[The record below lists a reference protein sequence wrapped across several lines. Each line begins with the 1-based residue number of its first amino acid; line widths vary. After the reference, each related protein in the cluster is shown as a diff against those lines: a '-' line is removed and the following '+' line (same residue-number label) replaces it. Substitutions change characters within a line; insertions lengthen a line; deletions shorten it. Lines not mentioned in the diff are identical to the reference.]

1 MPIKIATAS
10 EIQNNFEKYLNLLIS
25 GHVII
30 VTDNGYEV
38 GRLVPKN
45 ATASYLTDS
54 LTGILAEVYDI
65 NALRKPL
72 KMKYH
77 SISRGFSYFK
87 GILDA

>member
-10 EIQNNFEKYLNLLIS
+10 EIQNNFEKYLDLLIS

-54 LTGILAEVYDI
+54 LTEILAEVYDLDETRI
-65 NALRKPL
+65 NRL
-72 KMKYH
+72 KGRYGV
-77 SISRGFSYFK
+77 I
-87 GILDA
+87 D

>member
-10 EIQNNFEKYLNLLIS
+10 EIQNNFEKYLDLLIS

-38 GRLVPKN
+38 DRLVPKN
-45 ATASYLTDS
+45 APSSYLTDS

-65 NALRKPL
+65 NALKN
-72 KMKYH
+72 H
-77 SISRGFSYFK
+77 
-87 GILDA
+87 